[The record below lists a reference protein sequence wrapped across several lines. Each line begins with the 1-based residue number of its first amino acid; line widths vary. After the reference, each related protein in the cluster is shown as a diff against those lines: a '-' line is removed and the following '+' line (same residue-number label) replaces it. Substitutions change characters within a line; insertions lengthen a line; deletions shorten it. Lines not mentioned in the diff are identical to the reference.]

1 MAELRA
7 QSRKKK
13 ATNVPLRADLL
24 AEARELGIG
33 VSEAAEQGL
42 RQAIASMREQ
52 RWLEE
57 NRAAMDS
64 ANKYIEENGLPL
76 ADHRP
81 F

>member
-1 MAELRA
+1 MAESGA
-7 QSRKKK
+7 QNVKKK
-13 ATNVPLRADLL
+13 ATNVSLRADLL

-42 RQAIASMREQ
+42 RQAIIRVREQ

-76 ADHRP
+76 AHHRQ